1 MFAIILDENNYIKS
15 YSERFRKPK
24 SILVNKIPDEL
35 DIEKLCCYQLIDG
48 NFVFDAEK
56 WASIEAEREENAK
69 KTEISDHIASLEA
82 EMKYIIE
89 KSIECMISLL
99 LVKTPPYDL
108 KELYENY
115 RKISA
120 EIEDFKKQL

>member
-1 MFAIILDENNYIKS
+1 MFAIILDDNNYIKS

-24 SILVNKIPDEL
+24 SILVNKIPDEF

-56 WASIEAEREENAK
+56 WASIESEREENAK
-69 KTEISDHIASLEA
+69 KTEISDHIASLES
-82 EMKYIIE
+82 EIKDIIE

-115 RKISA
+115 RSISA
-120 EIEDFKKQL
+120 EIEDLRKQL